1 MLTHEALCVPCFRA
15 VTLIGP
21 PHCDRCGTPFLHAGQ
36 GEAAPGTPRE
46 CLLCPGCLDQPP
58 DYGRARAAFLYDAGA
73 KRLLMPFK
81 YGDRTELARPL
92 ARHMAWAG
100 RDLLA
105 SAELL
110 VPVPL
115 HRRRLL
121 TRRYNQA
128 ALLAARLSRL
138 SGVPWAPGI
147 LRRPRRTPPLS
158 ELGAHERAAVLEA
171 AFALSRGGAGRVSGR
186 RVLLVDDVL
195 TSGATVTACARLL
208 LAAGASGVDVLAVA
222 RVPDPRLR
230 EDAADRPRQPKR
242 P

>member
-1 MLTHEALCVPCFRA
+1 MLSHNTLCTPCFRG
-15 VTLIGP
+15 LSLLGP
-21 PHCDRCGTPFLHAGQ
+21 PHCDHCGVPFLHAGQ
-36 GEAAPGTPRE
+36 GEALPGSPRE
-46 CLLCPGCLDQPP
+46 CLLCPRCLEQPP
-58 DYGRARAAFLYDAGA
+58 AYGRARAAFLYDASA

-81 YGDRTELARPL
+81 YGDRTELAGPL

-100 RDLLA
+100 RELLA
-105 SAELL
+105 EAGLL

-128 ALLAARLSRL
+128 ALLAARLSRI
-138 SGVPWAPGI
+138 SGMPWAPDL
-147 LRRPRRTPPLS
+147 LRRPHRTPPLS
-158 ELGAHERAAVLEA
+158 ELGALERAVVLER
-171 AFALSRGGAGRVSGR
+171 AFALAPGGARQVAGR

-195 TSGATVTACARLL
+195 TSGATAAACARVL
-208 LAAGASGVDVLAVA
+208 LAAGAKAVDVLAVA

-230 EDAADRPRQPKR
+230 EGEGDARVKR